1 MEQKEDSQYKSM
13 TQDPISRLI
22 PRLALPTVLSMMTS
36 GIYNTADTYFV
47 SQLGTSASGA
57 VGVVFS
63 LMAIIQAVGFTL
75 GMGSGSI
82 ISRRLGERDQRA
94 ANVCGSSAFAAA
106 LVFGIALSA
115 VCLCNLKGL
124 VKVLGATPTILPYA
138 SDYAMWILL
147 GAPIIC
153 SSFVM
158 NNVLRSEGH
167 AAFSA
172 IALTSGGV
180 LNIALD
186 PLFIYVFNLGTAGA
200 AMATVASQAV
210 SFLIFLQFFLR
221 KKGTVALSIKYVSA
235 KIKTYR
241 EIISVGAPALF
252 RQGLASVA
260 TILLNVNAGVYGD
273 AAISA
278 MTIVTKVIMLC
289 ASVMIGIGQ
298 GFMPVAGYNYGA
310 RNYKR
315 VRKAYAFTATSAFFI
330 LLALAA
336 ALFAFAPKI
345 IACFRDDDKVIQVG
359 TFALRAQAAGLPL
372 HALIISVSMLM
383 QACGKK
389 LAATFLSLNRQG
401 IYFIPLIVLLP
412 RAIGLTGVE
421 VAQASADILSAIT
434 AVPYLLWFFGKLRQ
448 AENVST
454 PLAN

>member
-1 MEQKEDSQYKSM
+1 M
-13 TQDPISRLI
+13 TSDPISRLI
-22 PRLALPTVLSMMTS
+22 PRLALPTVLSMMTT

-57 VGVVFS
+57 VGIVFS
-63 LMAIIQAVGFTL
+63 LMAIIQAIGFTL

-82 ISRRLGERDQRA
+82 ISRRLGTRDIKA
-94 ANVCGSSAFAAA
+94 ANICGSSAFVAA
-106 LVFGIALSA
+106 VVCGVTLST
-115 VCLCNLKGL
+115 VCLANLNGL
-124 VKVLGATPTILPYA
+124 VKVLGATPTIVPYA
-138 SDYAMWILL
+138 TDYAMWILF

-153 SSFVM
+153 ACFVM

-172 IALTSGGV
+172 VALTSGGF

-186 PLFIYVFNLGTAGA
+186 PLFIYGFGLGTKGA

-210 SFLIFLQFFLR
+210 SFLIFLQFFIR
-221 KKGTVALSIKYVSA
+221 KKGTVELSIKYVST
-235 KIKTYR
+235 KIKTYW
-241 EIISVGAPALF
+241 EIFSVGVPALF

-278 MTIVTKVIMLC
+278 MTIATKVIMLC
-289 ASVMIGIGQ
+289 GSVMIGIGQ
-298 GFMPVAGYNYGA
+298 GFAPVAGYNYGA
-310 RNYKR
+310 RLYKR
-315 VRKAYAFTATSAFFI
+315 VRQAYTFTLGVAFFV
-330 LLALAA
+330 LLALAS
-336 ALFAFAPKI
+336 ALFIFAPQI
-345 IACFRDDDKVIQVG
+345 IACFRNDKDVISVG
-359 TFALRAQAAGLPL
+359 TFALRAQAFSLPL
-372 HALIISVSMLM
+372 HALIISVNMMM

-389 LAATFLSLNRQG
+389 FRAAFLSLNRQG

-434 AVPYLLWFFGKLRQ
+434 AVPYLIFFFRELKRDEEQ
-448 AENVST
+448 N
-454 PLAN
+454 